1 MIGFLM
7 FIVSSVLLRR
17 SAGLF
22 FPIGSARTST
32 VMIAPQMGRMRADRR
47 RLREIE
53 GFRLLSVAN
62 GIQTSDFRK

>member
-1 MIGFLM
+1 
-7 FIVSSVLLRR
+7 
-17 SAGLF
+17 
-22 FPIGSARTST
+22 
-32 VMIAPQMGRMRADRR
+32 MIAPQMGRMRADRR